1 MAIIGVQQ
9 SEHTKW
15 HGNHF
20 NIKVNMATFMCILTK
35 TNLIYTGSCGTCLSI
50 QQGRQKDYKFKASLG
65 NSVRFLFQNVLKN
78 L

>member
-20 NIKVNMATFMCILTK
+20 NIKVNIATFMCILTT
-35 TNLIYTGSCGTCLSI
+35 TNLINAGSCGTCLSVQHERLQI
-50 QQGRQKDYKFKASLG
+50 
-65 NSVRFLFQNVLKN
+65 
-78 L
+78 